1 MEIRPAE
8 ERDAAGLSA
17 LIRNMGFFDRLEGE
31 DPDVTAARVLK
42 HLRICLADSTHT
54 VLVATDAAETLIG
67 YVSVHWLPY
76 LFLNGLEG
84 YVSELFVAEA
94 ERGRG
99 VGGEL
104 MSAAIAEARR
114 RDCARLMLI
123 AVTTRDSYRREF
135 YPKHGWI
142 EREDMANFIY
152 EL

>member
-8 ERDAAGLSA
+8 ERDASA
-17 LIRNMGFFDRLEGE
+17 LSTLIRGVGFFSRLEGE
-31 DPDVTAARVLK
+31 DPDVTAARVLE
-42 HLRICLADSTHT
+42 HLRMCLADSSHT
-54 VLVATDAAETLIG
+54 VLVATDTAGTVIG
-67 YVSVHWLPY
+67 YVSIHWLPY
-76 LFLNGLEG
+76 LFLTGPEG
-84 YVSELFVAEA
+84 YVSELFVGEA
-94 ERGRG
+94 ERGSG

-104 MSAAIAEARR
+104 ISAAIAEARR

>member
-1 MEIRPAE
+1 LEIRPAE